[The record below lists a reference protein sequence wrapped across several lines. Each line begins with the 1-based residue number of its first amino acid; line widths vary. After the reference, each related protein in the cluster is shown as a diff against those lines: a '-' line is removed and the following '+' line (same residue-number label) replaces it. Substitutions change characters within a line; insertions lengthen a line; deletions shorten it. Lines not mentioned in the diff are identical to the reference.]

1 MARFFIHRPIFA
13 WVVALFL
20 MVIGVV
26 SITQLPISQ
35 YPKVAPPTIQV
46 SVTYPGASAQTL
58 EDSVLSVIEREM
70 NGSPGLMYMEA
81 VAQANGTGTLTLTFE
96 NGTNEDLA
104 QVDVQNRLSKA
115 TPRLPS
121 AVTQQGV
128 SVDKSRS
135 NFLMFV
141 MLSSDDPSFDTTA
154 LGDYAARN
162 ILPEVQ
168 RVDGVGSA
176 QLFGAERSMRVWLDP
191 SKLENYKLSAA
202 DVNAAIQA
210 QNVQISAGAIG
221 ELPNTPGTTLT
232 ATVVAPGQLNTVEG
246 FGDIVLRSATDGAAV
261 RLKDVA
267 RIELGSQSYAT
278 SARLDGKPAV
288 GIGVQLSSSGN
299 ALATARAVQ
308 KRLDE
313 LSQYF
318 PQGVK
323 AQIPYDSS
331 GFVDISIEQVVHTLV
346 EAIVLV
352 FIVMF
357 IFLQNVRYTLI
368 PTIVVPVTLLATFGV
383 LLALGMSINVLTM
396 FGMVLV
402 IGIVV
407 DDAIIVVENVERI
420 MSEEGL
426 PPKEATLKAMGQIS
440 SAVIGVTVVLVS
452 VFIPLAFFGGAVGN
466 IYRQFSAVMATSIG
480 FSAFMALSLTPAL
493 CASFLKPVEAGH
505 HHVQRGFFS
514 RLFSRFFSW
523 FNRGFAASAKR
534 YESSMAKIIRR
545 SGWWMLLYAVI
556 IGVTGFFFMRLPTGF
571 LPQEDQGYIIVNV
584 QLPAGASQE
593 RTKAVMSQIEDYML
607 KQPEVDHM
615 VGVLGFSFSGSGQNA
630 GLAFVT
636 LKNWDERKGEGQ
648 SATALAGRAFRQ
660 LATIRDAFI
669 YPLNPPAIAELG
681 RGNGVAIRLQ
691 DRGSKGHEALLAARN
706 QLMGMVL
713 SNPNSGVATMRPDG
727 LEDAPQLQVDIDR
740 NKASALGVPFASI
753 SSTLSTMLGSSYVN
767 DFPNSGRLQ
776 RVMVQADAQARM
788 LPEDLLKLNVLNT
801 SGQPVP
807 FSSFASVRWAMG
819 AMQTVRYNGYPTM
832 RVDAD
837 PKPGVSTGQL
847 MAELEQAVKQLP
859 PGFSLEWTGISFEE
873 KRSGDQVYT
882 LYAFSILAIFLCLA
896 ALYESWSI
904 PFSVMLVVPLGL
916 LGVILATTWGGL
928 ENDVYFKLGMI
939 TIIGLSAKNAILIIE
954 FAKELHER
962 DGKSVVAAALQAAH
976 LRFRPILM
984 TSLAFTLGVIPLAIA
999 TGASSASQK
1008 AIGIGVTGGMITA
1021 TVLGLMFVPM
1031 FYVIVMWLFRRGET
1045 GAQPKKQP
1053 ERISHDNQY

>member
-176 QLFGAERSMRVWLDP
+176 QLFGAERSMRIWLDP

-221 ELPNTPGTTLT
+221 ELPNTAGTTLT

-246 FGDIVLRSATDGAAV
+246 FGEIVLRSATDGAAV

-331 GFVDISIEQVVHTLV
+331 GFVDISIEQVVETLI

-352 FIVMF
+352 FFVMF
-357 IFLQNVRYTLI
+357 IFLQNFRYTLI

-493 CASFLKPVEAGH
+493 CGSFLKPVEAGH
-505 HHVQRGFFS
+505 HHAKTGFFG
-514 RLFSRFFSW
+514 W

-534 YESSMAKIIRR
+534 YEGSMAKIIRR

-593 RTKAVMSQIEDYML
+593 RTKAVMGQIEDYML

-636 LKNWDERKGEGQ
+636 LKNWDEREGEEH
-648 SATALAGRAFRQ
+648 SADALASRAFRQ

-669 YPLNPPAIAELG
+669 YPINPPAIAELG

-713 SNPNSGVATMRPDG
+713 SNPNSGAATMRPDG

-753 SSTLSTMLGSSYVN
+753 SSTLSTMLGSSYIN

-776 RVMVQADAQARM
+776 RVMVQADAPARM
-788 LPEDLLKLNVLNT
+788 LPEDLLKLNVLNS

-859 PGFSLEWTGISFEE
+859 AGFSLEWTGISFEE

-984 TSLAFTLGVIPLAIA
+984 TSLAFTLGVIPLAVA

>member
-81 VAQANGTGTLTLTFE
+81 VAEANGTGTLTLTFE

-176 QLFGAERSMRVWLDP
+176 QLFGAERSMRIWLDP

-221 ELPNTPGTTLT
+221 ELPNTAGTTLT

-246 FGDIVLRSATDGAAV
+246 FGEIVLRSATDGAAV

-288 GIGVQLSSSGN
+288 AIGVQLSSSGN

-331 GFVDISIEQVVHTLV
+331 GFVDISIEQVVETLI

-352 FIVMF
+352 FFVMF
-357 IFLQNVRYTLI
+357 IFLQNFRYTLI

-426 PPKEATLKAMGQIS
+426 PPKEATIKAMGQIS

-493 CASFLKPVEAGH
+493 CGSFLKPVEAGH
-505 HHVQRGFFS
+505 HHAKTGFFG
-514 RLFSRFFSW
+514 W

-534 YESSMAKIIRR
+534 YEGSMAKIIRR

-630 GLAFVT
+630 GIAFVT

-669 YPLNPPAIAELG
+669 YPLNPPAISELG

-954 FAKELHER
+954 SAKELHER

>member
-1 MARFFIHRPIFA
+1 
-13 WVVALFL
+13 
-20 MVIGVV
+20 
-26 SITQLPISQ
+26 
-35 YPKVAPPTIQV
+35 
-46 SVTYPGASAQTL
+46 
-58 EDSVLSVIEREM
+58 
-70 NGSPGLMYMEA
+70 
-81 VAQANGTGTLTLTFE
+81 
-96 NGTNEDLA
+96 
-104 QVDVQNRLSKA
+104 
-115 TPRLPS
+115 
-121 AVTQQGV
+121 
-128 SVDKSRS
+128 
-135 NFLMFV
+135 
-141 MLSSDDPSFDTTA
+141 
-154 LGDYAARN
+154 
-162 ILPEVQ
+162 
-168 RVDGVGSA
+168 
-176 QLFGAERSMRVWLDP
+176 
-191 SKLENYKLSAA
+191 
-202 DVNAAIQA
+202 
-210 QNVQISAGAIG
+210 
-221 ELPNTPGTTLT
+221 
-232 ATVVAPGQLNTVEG
+232 
-246 FGDIVLRSATDGAAV
+246 
-261 RLKDVA
+261 
-267 RIELGSQSYAT
+267 
-278 SARLDGKPAV
+278 
-288 GIGVQLSSSGN
+288 
-299 ALATARAVQ
+299 
-308 KRLDE
+308 
-313 LSQYF
+313 
-318 PQGVK
+318 
-323 AQIPYDSS
+323 
-331 GFVDISIEQVVHTLV
+331 
-346 EAIVLV
+346 
-352 FIVMF
+352 
-357 IFLQNVRYTLI
+357 
-368 PTIVVPVTLLATFGV
+368 
-383 LLALGMSINVLTM
+383 
-396 FGMVLV
+396 
-402 IGIVV
+402 
-407 DDAIIVVENVERI
+407 
-420 MSEEGL
+420 
-426 PPKEATLKAMGQIS
+426 
-440 SAVIGVTVVLVS
+440 
-452 VFIPLAFFGGAVGN
+452 
-466 IYRQFSAVMATSIG
+466 
-480 FSAFMALSLTPAL
+480 
-493 CASFLKPVEAGH
+493 
-505 HHVQRGFFS
+505 
-514 RLFSRFFSW
+514 
-523 FNRGFAASAKR
+523 
-534 YESSMAKIIRR
+534 MAKIIRR

-556 IGVTGFFFMRLPTGF
+556 IGVTGLFFMRLPTGF

-615 VGVLGFSFSGSGQNA
+615 VGVLGFSFSGRGQNA

-648 SATALAGRAFRQ
+648 SATALASRAFRQ

>member
-96 NGTNEDLA
+96 DGTNEDLA

-493 CASFLKPVEAGH
+493 CGSFLKPVEAGH
-505 HHVQRGFFS
+505 HHAKTGFFG
-514 RLFSRFFSW
+514 W

-534 YESSMAKIIRR
+534 YEGSMAKIIRR

-615 VGVLGFSFSGSGQNA
+615 VGVLGFSFSGRGQNA
-630 GLAFVT
+630 GLAFVP

-669 YPLNPPAIAELG
+669 YPLNPPAISELG

-1053 ERISHDNQY
+1053 EHISHDNQY

>member
-81 VAQANGTGTLTLTFE
+81 VAEANGTGTLTLTFE

-176 QLFGAERSMRVWLDP
+176 QQFGAERSMRIWLDP

-331 GFVDISIEQVVHTLV
+331 GFVDISIEQVVETLI

-352 FIVMF
+352 FFVMF
-357 IFLQNVRYTLI
+357 IFLQNFRYTLI

-440 SAVIGVTVVLVS
+440 GAVIGVTVVLVS

-493 CASFLKPVEAGH
+493 CGSFLKPVEAGH
-505 HHVQRGFFS
+505 HHAKTGFFG
-514 RLFSRFFSW
+514 W

-534 YESSMAKIIRR
+534 YEGSMAKIIRR

-630 GLAFVT
+630 GIAFVT

-669 YPLNPPAIAELG
+669 YPLNPPAISELG

>member
-81 VAQANGTGTLTLTFE
+81 VAEANGTGTLTLTFE

-176 QLFGAERSMRVWLDP
+176 QLFGAERSMRIWLDP

-221 ELPNTPGTTLT
+221 ELPNTAGTTLT

-246 FGDIVLRSATDGAAV
+246 FGEIVLRSATDGAAV

-288 GIGVQLSSSGN
+288 AIGVQLSSSGN

-331 GFVDISIEQVVHTLV
+331 GFVDISIEQVVETLI

-352 FIVMF
+352 FFVMF
-357 IFLQNVRYTLI
+357 IFLQNFRYTLI

-426 PPKEATLKAMGQIS
+426 PPKEATIKAMGQIS

-493 CASFLKPVEAGH
+493 CGSFLKPVEAGH
-505 HHVQRGFFS
+505 HHAKTGFFG
-514 RLFSRFFSW
+514 W

-534 YESSMAKIIRR
+534 YEGSMAKIIRR

-630 GLAFVT
+630 GIAFVT

-669 YPLNPPAIAELG
+669 YPLNPPAISELG

-859 PGFSLEWTGISFEE
+859 PGLSLEWTGISFEE

>member
-493 CASFLKPVEAGH
+493 CGSFLKPVEAGH
-505 HHVQRGFFS
+505 HHAKTGFFG
-514 RLFSRFFSW
+514 W

-534 YESSMAKIIRR
+534 YEGSMAKIIRR

-615 VGVLGFSFSGSGQNA
+615 VGVLGFSFSGRGQNA
-630 GLAFVT
+630 GLAFVP

-669 YPLNPPAIAELG
+669 YPLNPPAISELG

-1053 ERISHDNQY
+1053 EHISHDNQY

>member
-288 GIGVQLSSSGN
+288 AIGVQLSSSGN

-331 GFVDISIEQVVHTLV
+331 GFVDISIEQVVETLI

-352 FIVMF
+352 FFVMF

-426 PPKEATLKAMGQIS
+426 PPKEATIKAMGQIS

-493 CASFLKPVEAGH
+493 CGSFLKPVEAGH
-505 HHVQRGFFS
+505 HHAKTGFFG
-514 RLFSRFFSW
+514 W

-534 YESSMAKIIRR
+534 YEGSMAKIIRR

-630 GLAFVT
+630 GIAFVP
-636 LKNWDERKGEGQ
+636 LKNWDEREGEEH

-669 YPLNPPAIAELG
+669 YPINPPAIAELG

-753 SSTLSTMLGSSYVN
+753 SSTLSTMLGSSYIN

-776 RVMVQADAQARM
+776 RVIVQADAPARM
-788 LPEDLLKLNVLNT
+788 LPEDLLKLNVLNS

-859 PGFSLEWTGISFEE
+859 AGFSLEWTGISFEE

-1008 AIGIGVTGGMITA
+1008 AIGIGVTGGMISA